1 MTQPKYKIGD
11 YVWLMIDNTPKEG
24 QVYEILEE
32 IWHGQKHPESQRH
45 TFEYWVSVE
54 RGNNMLAATHRC
66 SSGKLFPTKQDLINS
81 L

>member
-1 MTQPKYKIGD
+1 MKEPKYKTGD
-11 YVWLMIDNTPKEG
+11 YVWLMVENEAKEG

-54 RGNNMLAATHRC
+54 RKYGGLPATHRC
-66 SSGKLFPTKQDLINS
+66 SSDKLFPTNQSLIDS